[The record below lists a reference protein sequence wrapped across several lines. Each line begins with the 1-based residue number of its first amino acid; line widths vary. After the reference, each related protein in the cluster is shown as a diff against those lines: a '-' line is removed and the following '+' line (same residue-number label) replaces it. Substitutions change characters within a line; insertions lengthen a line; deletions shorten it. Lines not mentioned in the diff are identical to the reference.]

1 MRVTIGELLGKF
13 TAKQGQ
19 QIEESLTKS
28 GSDESAGER
37 VIQSDDEL
45 VSVVD
50 VVRKPKK
57 NS

>member
-19 QIEESLTKS
+19 KIEESLTKS

-37 VIQSDDEL
+37 VIQADDEL